1 MYVRKKKVAGFL
13 AIKNFQVTIGKPDE
27 VLIWL
32 SLHDTFYFT
41 QVQNV
46 LQCNKLTL
54 IFFFMKS
61 VCLYQKQENIFFFK
75 LQY

>member
-1 MYVRKKKVAGFL
+1 MYVRKKKVADFL

-32 SLHDTFYFT
+32 SLHDIFYFT

-46 LQCNKLTL
+46 LQCNKFAI
-54 IFFFMKS
+54 IFSFMKS
-61 VCLYQKQENIFFFK
+61 VCLHQKQENS
-75 LQY
+75 